1 VVARQAELHCGLDA
15 RREARKKFNNEA
27 HKAHEEERKTAPSG
41 DKMVTLLYGQFY
53 CVICAVSVFFFVR
66 FVRFVVKTLAFLL
79 LEIHYQ
85 IELL

>member
-15 RREARKKFNNEA
+15 LRKARKKFNHEA

-41 DKMVTLLYGQFY
+41 DKIVTLLYGQIY
-53 CVICAVSVFFFVR
+53 CVIFAVSVFFFVR
-66 FVRFVVKTLAFLL
+66 FVVKILTFLL
-79 LEIHYQ
+79 LEIHHQ